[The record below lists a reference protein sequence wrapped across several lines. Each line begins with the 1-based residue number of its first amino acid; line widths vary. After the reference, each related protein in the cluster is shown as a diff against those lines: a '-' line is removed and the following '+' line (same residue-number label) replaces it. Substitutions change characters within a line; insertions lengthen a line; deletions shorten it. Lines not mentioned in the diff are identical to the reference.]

1 MEAFL
6 YINNMKV
13 LKCKDLEEEILSD
26 LTTRVQKL
34 KEKGVFPA
42 LAMISVGN
50 DPASETYVTKKE
62 KTAKRLG
69 IQTFQVN
76 LPKDMSEDDLLK
88 TVIYYSYR
96 YPTIVQLP
104 LPSPELT
111 DRVIKVLSSATDV
124 DGFTSLNVGRMMAGE
139 QCFIPATPKGIL
151 AILRKFNIPTEGK
164 NVAVVG
170 RSNIVGRPLANLLS
184 SKEYNATVTLC
195 HSHTQKLSS
204 ILKQM
209 DIVIVAT
216 GNPAT
221 INVYDLKP
229 DAVVI
234 DVGVNR
240 VPDNSERGWHLEGDF
255 DKTGVE
261 NTDISYTPVPGGV
274 GLLTVA
280 MLMENTVEYYEL
292 GNDKA
297 DTTE

>member
-1 MEAFL
+1 
-6 YINNMKV
+6 
-13 LKCKDLEEEILSD
+13 
-26 LTTRVQKL
+26 
-34 KEKGVFPA
+34 
-42 LAMISVGN
+42 
-50 DPASETYVTKKE
+50 
-62 KTAKRLG
+62 
-69 IQTFQVN
+69 
-76 LPKDMSEDDLLK
+76 
-88 TVIYYSYR
+88 
-96 YPTIVQLP
+96 
-104 LPSPELT
+104 
-111 DRVIKVLSSATDV
+111 
-124 DGFTSLNVGRMMAGE
+124 MMAGE

-221 INVYDLKP
+221 VNVYDLKP